1 MRQTAFLCPSSLVI
15 ACPCCCDRLTFRSVS
30 PGAAESGLE
39 DVVYGCESCDAELIR
54 TVEPSQPLYV
64 VAWG

>member
-1 MRQTAFLCPSSLVI
+1 MRQTAFLRLSSLVI
-15 ACPCCCDRLTFRSVS
+15 ACPYRLTFRSVS

-64 VAWG
+64 IAWG